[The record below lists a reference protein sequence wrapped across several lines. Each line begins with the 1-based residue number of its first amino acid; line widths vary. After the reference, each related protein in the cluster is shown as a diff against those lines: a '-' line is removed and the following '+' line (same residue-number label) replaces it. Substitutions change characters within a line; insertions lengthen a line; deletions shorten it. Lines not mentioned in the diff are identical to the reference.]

1 MSKALLV
8 VLALAVA
15 SLQAQATAAEGPDD
29 ILVVVNR
36 SVKVDSTTAAEL
48 RNVFLKKKTAWRTG
62 ESAVPIHAPA
72 GSVLRKMF
80 RQRLLAMSATEE
92 REYWKNAKIKH
103 ALMEPVTFPD
113 TLKAVFKLRGGV
125 SYVFRADYKPGV
137 AKIVLVLPA
146 D

>member
-8 VLALAVA
+8 GLALTVV
-15 SLQAQATAAEGPDD
+15 SLQPQATAAESEDD

-36 SVKVDSTTAAEL
+36 SVKLDSTTAAEL
-48 RNVFLKKKTAWRTG
+48 RNIFLKKKTAWHTG
-62 ESAVPIHAPA
+62 DPAVPIHAPA
-72 GSVLRKMF
+72 GSVLRKTF
-80 RQRLLAMSATEE
+80 RDRLLAMSANEE
-92 REYWKNAKIKH
+92 REYWKNAKIKQ
-103 ALMEPVTFPD
+103 ALMEPATFSD

-146 D
+146 S